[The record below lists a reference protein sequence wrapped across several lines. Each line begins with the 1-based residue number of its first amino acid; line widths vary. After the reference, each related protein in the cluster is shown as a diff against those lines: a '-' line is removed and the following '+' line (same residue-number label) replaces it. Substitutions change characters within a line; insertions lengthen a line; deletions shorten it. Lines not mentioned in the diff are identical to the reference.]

1 LTNSIPCDIIKI
13 LQERRKR
20 KEFDTMMC
28 ACELAIVVEEKR
40 KAEEEA
46 RRLAELKRLNEAME
60 EFKRNLEKIDAYVE
74 KHLIAGNGKA
84 ELMIEK
90 RYGCPDG
97 FYSFAEKDYRYSS
110 TKPYWCNNTE
120 SEKFPLEVYIKYLQE
135 HCYKVSI
142 VECPFTAYSASFK
155 SSQQMEGLTLKI
167 SM

>member
-1 LTNSIPCDIIKI
+1 
-13 LQERRKR
+13 
-20 KEFDTMMC
+20 MMC
-28 ACELAIVVEEKR
+28 AYELAIVVEEKR

-60 EFKRNLEKIDAYVE
+60 KFKRDLEEIDAYVE

-90 RYGCPDG
+90 RHGCPDG
-97 FYSFAEKDYRYSS
+97 FYSFAEKDYSYSN
-110 TKPYWCNNTE
+110 TKPYWLNKQRH
-120 SEKFPLEVYIKYLQE
+120 EKVPLEVYIKYLQE
-135 HCYKVSI
+135 HCYKVSV
-142 VECPFTAYSASFK
+142 VERPFTAYSASLK